1 MGTDSTPRQRADDKK
16 RVALALLAGSFA
28 LAQARPTAA
37 GEGEARTSHQFNG
50 QLAYRTPAGSLVPLL
65 PDAIFVGWGE
75 GGCRSENQEP
85 IRIAFYPDG
94 SFSLESAPRITTIF
108 RMSPDG
114 VAGPPSPPI
123 VQWPCY
129 RFEVEG
135 CEAVV
140 VPLGTQPPDAPIE
153 LKCPGRTVRPRREA

>member
-1 MGTDSTPRQRADDKK
+1 MTVTGTMMHNAAG
-16 RVALALLAGSFA
+16 VGAAILAGSFA
-28 LAQARPTAA
+28 LAQAPSAA
-37 GEGEARTSHQFNG
+37 QELTSHQFNG

-85 IRIAFYPDG
+85 IHIAVYPDG
-94 SFSLESAPRITTIF
+94 SFSLASAPRVTTTF

-114 VAGPPSPPI
+114 VAGPSSPPL

-135 CEAVV
+135 CEAAV
-140 VPLGTQPPDAPIE
+140 VPFGTQPPDASIE
-153 LKCPGRTVRPRREA
+153 LKCPGRTVRPRRDA